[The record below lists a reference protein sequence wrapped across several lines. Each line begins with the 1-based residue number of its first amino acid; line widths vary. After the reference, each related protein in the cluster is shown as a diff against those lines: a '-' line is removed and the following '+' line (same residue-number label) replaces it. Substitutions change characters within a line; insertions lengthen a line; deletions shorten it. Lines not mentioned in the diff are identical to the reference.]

1 MRKFL
6 FTATFLLACQMMA
19 AQTVEQIIEK
29 FKNEDNVTC
38 INLPKSLM
46 GIAKVTVN
54 DEKTAQIMDKID
66 AIKLIVVD
74 EATGRTRRKFN
85 KEVEKLDY
93 SGYEEMLRTKS
104 DGDVVKIM
112 SKGEGDEI
120 TDLIVQADEDDQ
132 CALIH
137 IQGKIS
143 PEDVQTIV
151 DGGMKMAKRSKK
163 D

>member
-6 FTATFLLACQMMA
+6 FTATLLLACQMMA

-46 GIAKVTVN
+46 GIAKVAVN

-74 EATGRTRRKFN
+74 EASGRTRRKFN

-93 SGYEEMLRTKS
+93 SGYEEMLRTK
-104 DGDVVKIM
+104 DNGDVVKIM

-137 IQGKIS
+137 IQGRIS
-143 PEDVQTIV
+143 PEEVQTIV
-151 DGGMKMAKRSKK
+151 DSGMKMAKKSRK